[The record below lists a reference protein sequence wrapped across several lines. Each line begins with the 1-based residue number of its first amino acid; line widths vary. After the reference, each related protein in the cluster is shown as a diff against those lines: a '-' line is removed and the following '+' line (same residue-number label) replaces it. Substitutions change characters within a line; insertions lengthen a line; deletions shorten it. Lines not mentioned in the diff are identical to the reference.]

1 MFSTEIEHKM
11 SNNVKKSKKIEKKGL
26 TNGNSDD
33 ILNLASEEA
42 GFRFENFKSFLKEIK
57 KSC

>member
-1 MFSTEIEHKM
+1 M
-11 SNNVKKSKKIEKKGL
+11 SNNVKNQKLKKGL

-42 GFRFENFKSFLKEIK
+42 GFHFEKLQKFLKEIK
-57 KSC
+57 KVVDKRKCLW

>member
-1 MFSTEIEHKM
+1 M
-11 SNNVKKSKKIEKKGL
+11 GL

-42 GFRFENFKSFLKEIK
+42 GFHFEKLQKFF
-57 KSC
+57 

>member
-1 MFSTEIEHKM
+1 M

-26 TNGNSDD
+26 TNDNSDD

-42 GFRFENFKSFLKEIK
+42 GFRFEKLQKFFKKKLK
-57 KSC
+57 KS